1 MADSTT
7 TPTWHQLLGSNNWEN
22 LLDPLHPHLLNLIL
36 RCGDFIQA
44 TYDAFNND
52 KNSPYCGSSRYG
64 KPSFFKKVMFD
75 DLESYTV
82 ACFLYG
88 TARVSVPEA
97 LLLHSLSREAWD
109 RESNWIGYI
118 AVTTDEVSKKLNR
131 REIYVVWRG
140 TTRDFEWIDVFGAA
154 PESATGLLNAKSL
167 RNLDKA
173 KDGDGSSSS
182 DSEEDDDV
190 PKVMKG
196 WLTIYT
202 SEDPKSP
209 FTKLSAR
216 TQVLTKVKA
225 LLKLYKDENPSVV
238 LVGHSLGASLSIV
251 SAFDLV
257 ENGITD
263 VPVAAFVFGS
273 PQIGNKAF
281 NERVKSFNNL
291 RVLHVRNVIDV
302 IPHYPGRLLGYEYTG
317 VELEIDTRKSPNL
330 KDSKN
335 PSDWHNL
342 QAMLHVVAGWN
353 GKHGEFKLRVKRS
366 LALVNKSCEFLKD
379 EYRVPGLWWVEKNK
393 GMVKRDDGEW
403 VLDAPEEEDMPVPE
417 DYD

>member
-1 MADSTT
+1 
-7 TPTWHQLLGSNNWEN
+7 
-22 LLDPLHPHLLNLIL
+22 
-36 RCGDFIQA
+36 
-44 TYDAFNND
+44 
-52 KNSPYCGSSRYG
+52 
-64 KPSFFKKVMFD
+64 
-75 DLESYTV
+75 
-82 ACFLYG
+82 
-88 TARVSVPEA
+88 
-97 LLLHSLSREAWD
+97 
-109 RESNWIGYI
+109 
-118 AVTTDEVSKKLNR
+118 
-131 REIYVVWRG
+131 
-140 TTRDFEWIDVFGAA
+140 
-154 PESATGLLNAKSL
+154 
-167 RNLDKA
+167 
-173 KDGDGSSSS
+173 
-182 DSEEDDDV
+182 
-190 PKVMKG
+190 MKG

-263 VPVAAFVFGS
+263 VPVAAFVF
-273 PQIGNKAF
+273 
-281 NERVKSFNNL
+281 
-291 RVLHVRNVIDV
+291 
-302 IPHYPGRLLGYEYTG
+302 GRLLGYEYTG

-393 GMVKRDDGEW
+393 GMVKRYDGEW
-403 VLDAPEEEDMPVPE
+403 VLDAPEAEDIPVPE